1 VAEVSGLVSMGV
13 QGVMDTIG
21 PGFERVSGHRLALTF
36 NTSKMLLQT
45 LRASA
50 APDVLVI
57 TREAIDGL
65 MADGMVAAGSDVALA
80 QSGVGI
86 AVRWGAP
93 KPDIA
98 TPDAL
103 KRAVLAARA
112 IGYSDPAGG
121 GASGVHFEKVLRELG
136 IADAAKSK
144 IKYPPVG
151 THTAQMLLT
160 GEVDLAVQQ
169 IPELIFVQGIALVG
183 PLPAALQLTTVFV
196 GGVHAQAREPQAAQ
210 ALLSFLR
217 TPPAAEAFR
226 TQGLEP
232 ASRD

>member
-1 VAEVSGLVSMGV
+1 VAEITGFVTMAV
-13 QGVMDTIG
+13 QGVMSAVG
-21 PGFERVSGHRLALTF
+21 PIFEQASGHKLALTF
-36 NTSKMLLQT
+36 NTSKMLLQE
-45 LRASA
+45 LRTGAE
-50 APDVLVI
+50 PDVLVI

-65 MADGMVAAGSDVALA
+65 AADGTIARGSDVTLA
-80 QSGVGI
+80 RSSVGI
-86 AVRWGAP
+86 AVPQGAP

-121 GASGVHFEKVLRELG
+121 GASGVHFEKVLHQLG
-136 IADAAKSK
+136 IADVAKPK

-151 THTAQMLLT
+151 TYTAEMLLT

-169 IPELIFVQGIALVG
+169 ISELNFVQGIELVG

-196 GGVHAQAREPQAAQ
+196 GGIHARARQLKAAR

-217 TPPAAEAFR
+217 SPEAAQAFR
-226 TQGLEP
+226 AQGLEP
-232 ASRD
+232 V

>member
-1 VAEVSGLVSMGV
+1 VAELRGLVTMAV
-13 QGVMDTIG
+13 QGVMTAIS
-21 PGFERVSGHRLALTF
+21 PAFEQASGHRLAPTF

-45 LRASA
+45 LRAGA

-65 MADGMVAAGSDVALA
+65 IADGMVAAGSDVALA
-80 QSGVGI
+80 RSGVGI
-86 AVRWGAP
+86 AVRGGAP

-103 KRAVLAARA
+103 KRAVLAACA

-136 IADAAKSK
+136 ISDAVKSK

-169 IPELIFVQGIALVG
+169 IPELIFVQGIDLVG

-196 GGVHAQAREPQAAQ
+196 GGVHAQAREPQAAR

-217 TPPAAEAFR
+217 TPPAPEAFR

>member
-1 VAEVSGLVSMGV
+1 M
-13 QGVMDTIG
+13 
-21 PGFERVSGHRLALTF
+21 
-36 NTSKMLLQT
+36 
-45 LRASA
+45 
-50 APDVLVI
+50 LVI

-65 MADGMVAAGSDVALA
+65 IADGIVARGSDVTLA
-80 QSGVGI
+80 RSGVGI
-86 AVRWGAP
+86 AVRRGTP
-93 KPDIA
+93 KPDIT
-98 TPDAL
+98 TPEAL

-136 IADAAKSK
+136 IADAVKSK

-169 IPELIFVQGIALVG
+169 IPELIFVQGIGLVG
-183 PLPAALQLTTVFV
+183 PLPATLQLTTIFV
-196 GGVHAQAREPQAAQ
+196 GGIHAQAGEPGAAR

-217 TPPAAEAFR
+217 SPQAAEAFR
-226 TQGLEP
+226 AQGLEP
-232 ASRD
+232 A